1 MIRAKAFRS
10 FVAAAFAGTAVL
22 ATAGSA
28 AADTNCDT
36 APWATLEVAHEILNT
51 STVSTDPE
59 AAIPTYK
66 GAGSNPV
73 SDDVWNNGYVVP
85 SPYIRNTTRNLQ
97 FNESQF
103 IASPGAPICQT
114 DYITTSDGYTWGA
127 MSTAINAMWP
137 YKRSSYET
145 PSNVN
150 AYYAGNMVTTPGAGV
165 VKVTANFKAQNMEFW
180 ANENG
185 VEPGTPGATPLLRF
199 FIVDQWGNEYI
210 MHASGQQDQADVQA
224 AFNAAVLPAGWK
236 KITRT
241 LKENKF
247 LHPAEGSD
255 GSFHYLVFRDSSDN
269 TYHQTGWSNRGNL
282 EGVVDGSAMP
292 IWGGQDANVIRGDQG
307 DKNDDTIHGA
317 GGNDKLIPGRGTDTV
332 WGDAGIDTVYLRGF
346 ASDWRVEGVDFGEK
360 KLILSTGTARA
371 AAGGRSTKT
380 IYYAER
386 LRFEG
391 NAALAVRRA
400 MRLKLGQK
408 LSTLLR
414 SKRPSYTG

>member
-1 MIRAKAFRS
+1 MKTRKTARS
-10 FVAAAFAGTAVL
+10 IAAAAIAGSALMAAAGTA
-22 ATAGSA
+22 S
-28 AADTNCDT
+28 ADTNCDT
-36 APWATLEVAHEILNT
+36 APWATLEVAHEILNVE
-51 STVSTDPE
+51 TVQTDPE

-66 GAGSNPV
+66 GAGTNPV

-114 DYITTSDGYTWGA
+114 NYITTSDGYTWGA

-137 YKRSSYET
+137 YKRSSYEA
-145 PSNVN
+145 PSNIN

-185 VEPGTPGATPLLRF
+185 VDPGTPGAVPLTRF

-210 MHASGQQDQADVQA
+210 MHASGQQDQSQVQA
-224 AFNAAVLPAGWK
+224 SFDSAVLPSGWK

-255 GSFHYLVFRDSSDN
+255 GSFHYLVFRDSADN
-269 TYHQTGWSNRGNL
+269 TYHQTKWSNKGNL

-292 IWGGQDANVIRGDQG
+292 IWGGQDANLISGDQG
-307 DKNDDTIHGA
+307 DKVDDTIHGA
-317 GGNDKLIPGRGTDTV
+317 GGNDNLKPGRGDDEVWGDAGTDTV
-332 WGDAGIDTVYLRGF
+332 WLKGKL
-346 ASDWRVEGVDFGEK
+346 SDWRLDGVDFGEDK
-360 KLILSTGTARA
+360 IILTTTRARA
-371 AAGGRSTKT
+371 AAGRATKT
-380 IYYAER
+380 LYFVER
-386 LRFEG
+386 
-391 NAALAVRRA
+391 VRVGGEVLTARKI
-400 MRLKLGQK
+400 MRLKVGKK
-408 LSTLLR
+408 LSSLKQ
-414 SKRPSYTG
+414 SNSPSYTG